1 MHTGFAIF
9 FSILIFINLVGNT
22 LVILAVTLN
31 KSMRSPINFLLINL
45 ATADMI
51 VAVFI
56 GIPFVITPSISH
68 PEGKNGIILC
78 KMFTGGNIGW
88 IGALASVFSL
98 IAIAIERYGAVM
110 YPHSRKGKLTKT
122 KLLILIVI
130 CWSLSAL
137 WAIPGFM
144 AVTYIREFRSC
155 GHIWSK
161 PVYGHFYTV
170 GWSVVA
176 GVIPL
181 GVMGFLYSRMVYRL
195 WLRKENI
202 REETQKALKRHRKRV
217 TKMVVFVT
225 VIYVLC
231 WVPELLIYFLGFTG
245 TITLVGIHHTIASA
259 LIVFNSSVN
268 PIVYSLQSSQ
278 FRKHLSELICCKRN
292 RVSAMDSV
300 APSSISPRRQEM
312 ETVEEEEGGLARHPS
327 HHGIEKVTSEKIL
340 IPLTNA
346 TEDNIKT

>member
-1 MHTGFAIF
+1 MYTGFAIF

-22 LVILAVTLN
+22 LVILAVVLN
-31 KSMRSPINFLLINL
+31 KPMRSPINFLLINL

-56 GIPFVITPSISH
+56 GIPFVVTPTLSH
-68 PEGKNGIILC
+68 PEGKMGAILC
-78 KMFTGGNIGW
+78 KMFTGGNLGW
-88 IGALASVFSL
+88 VGALASVFSL
-98 IAIAIERYGAVM
+98 VAIAIERYAAVL
-110 YPHSRKGKLTKT
+110 YPHSQKGKLTKT
-122 KLLILIVI
+122 KIVVLVI
-130 CWSLSAL
+130 TCWSLSAL

-144 AVTYIREFRSC
+144 AVTYIKEFKSC
-155 GHIWSK
+155 AHSWSK
-161 PVYGHFYTV
+161 PIYGHFYTV

-176 GVIPL
+176 GVIPIGIM
-181 GVMGFLYSRMVYRL
+181 GVLYSRMIYHL
-195 WLRKENI
+195 WLKKENI
-202 REETQKALKRHRKRV
+202 REDTQKALKRHRKRV

-245 TITLVGIHHTIASA
+245 TITLVGIHHAIASA

-292 RVSAMDSV
+292 K
-300 APSSISPRRQEM
+300 ISPMTSATTSTTARRQEIENVEM
-312 ETVEEEEGGLARHPS
+312 VEEGSTARQQS
-327 HHGIEKVTSEKIL
+327 QDTKTVT
-340 IPLTNA
+340 
-346 TEDNIKT
+346 

>member
-1 MHTGFAIF
+1 MYTGFAIF
-9 FSILIFINLVGNT
+9 FSLLIVINLVGNT

-31 KSMRSPINFLLINL
+31 RSMRSPINFLLINL

-56 GIPFVITPSISH
+56 GIPVVIAPSLSH
-68 PEGKNGIILC
+68 PQGTDGVILC
-78 KMFTGGNIGW
+78 KIFTGGNIGW
-88 IGALASVFSL
+88 IGALASIFSL
-98 IAIAIERYGAVM
+98 VAIAIERYGAVM

-122 KLLILIVI
+122 KLLILIVT

-137 WAIPGFM
+137 WSIPGFI
-144 AVTYIREFRSC
+144 AVTYIEEFRSC
-155 GHIWSK
+155 GHSWSK
-161 PVYGHFYTV
+161 PIFGHFYTV

-181 GVMGFLYSRMVYRL
+181 GLMGFLYSRMVYRL
-195 WLRKENI
+195 WIRKDNI

-245 TITLVGIHHTIASA
+245 SITLVGIHHTIASA

-278 FRKHLSELICCKRN
+278 FRKHLSDLICCKRN
-292 RVSAMDSV
+292 RISALNSIVATSSTPRKQELETIEDERSV
-300 APSSISPRRQEM
+300 AGQLSQATA
-312 ETVEEEEGGLARHPS
+312 ETA
-327 HHGIEKVTSEKIL
+327 EKNL

-346 TEDNIKT
+346 FGAKT